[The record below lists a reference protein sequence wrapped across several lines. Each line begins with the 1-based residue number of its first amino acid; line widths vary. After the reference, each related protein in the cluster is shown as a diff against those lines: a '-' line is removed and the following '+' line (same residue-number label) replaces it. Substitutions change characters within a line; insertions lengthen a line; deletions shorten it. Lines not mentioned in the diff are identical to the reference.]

1 MDQDQTAEEL
11 AAYRPRLLGVAY
23 RLLGSAWDAEDIVE
37 EATVRWLQ
45 LDRTDIREPLAFLTT
60 MVTRLALD
68 HLRSAR
74 VRRETY
80 YGPWLPEPV
89 LTGNSA
95 LGPLETVEQR
105 DSLSMATM
113 RLLEQLTPPE
123 RGVFVLRS
131 AFELPYEDIAEVL
144 DMTAE
149 HARQL
154 HHRAQARIASGAS
167 RFDADTRRHAF
178 LFESLVT
185 ATQSGD
191 LSDLEQLLAADV
203 VAYNDGGG
211 KVRAAL
217 NPVTGV
223 DNVLRFIAGLRARF
237 DAATD
242 VRFVEVNG
250 QPAAYL
256 RMGDQE
262 QVVGIGVREGRIA
275 EIFAVLNPDK
285 TRYART
291 QLGAPDAEP
300 PRPAEVDW
308 SGSSRGVR
316 RAEPDQSES
325 RGRRPPL
332 SVQD

>member
-1 MDQDQTAEEL
+1 MLPTMRQDQDAGEV
-11 AAYRPRLLGVAY
+11 AGYRPRLLGVAY

-37 EATVRWLQ
+37 EAVIRWLQ

-60 MVTRLALD
+60 MVTRLSLD

-74 VRRETY
+74 MRRETY

-89 LTGNSA
+89 LTASA
-95 LGPLETVEQR
+95 ELGPLETAEQR

-113 RLLEQLTPPE
+113 RLLEQLTAPE

-131 AFELPYEDIAEVL
+131 AFEMPYEEIAGVL
-144 DMTAE
+144 DVTPE

-154 HHRAQARIASGAS
+154 HHRAQDRIARDSH
-167 RFDADTRRHAF
+167 RFDADAQRHTF
-178 LFESLVT
+178 LFESLVA

-191 LSDLEQLLAADV
+191 LSGLERLLAADV

-211 KVRAAL
+211 KTRAAR
-217 NPVTGV
+217 NPVVGI

-237 DAATD
+237 ATISD
-242 VRFVEVNG
+242 VRFVEING

-256 RMGDQE
+256 RMGGQE
-262 QVVGIGVREGRIA
+262 QVIGISVRGGRIA

-285 TRYART
+285 IRYARA
-291 QLGAPDAEP
+291 QLGVPSGEP
-300 PRPAEVDW
+300 ARPARPESPRPA
-308 SGSSRGVR
+308 G
-316 RAEPDQSES
+316 A
-325 RGRRPPL
+325 
-332 SVQD
+332 

>member
-1 MDQDQTAEEL
+1 MRQDQDAEEI
-11 AAYRPRLLGVAY
+11 AGYRPRLLGVAY

-37 EATVRWLQ
+37 EAVIRWLQ

-60 MVTRLALD
+60 MVTRLSLD

-74 VRRETY
+74 TRRETY

-89 LTGNSA
+89 LTAGA
-95 LGPLETVEQR
+95 ELGPLETVEQR

-131 AFELPYEDIAEVL
+131 AFEMPYEDIAGVL
-144 DMTAE
+144 DVTTE

-154 HHRAQARIASGAS
+154 HHRAQDRIARNSR
-167 RFDADTRRHAF
+167 RFDADARRHAF
-178 LFESLVT
+178 LFQTLVA

-191 LSDLEQLLAADV
+191 LSGLEELLAADV

-211 KVRAAL
+211 RARAAR
-217 NPVTGV
+217 NPIVGIH
-223 DNVLRFIAGLRARF
+223 NVLRFITGLRERF
-237 DAATD
+237 TTVSD
-242 VRFVEVNG
+242 VRFVEING

-256 RMGDQE
+256 RMGGQE
-262 QVVGIGVREGRIA
+262 QVIGISVRDGRIA

-291 QLGAPDAEP
+291 QLGVPSEEA
-300 PRPAEVDW
+300 
-308 SGSSRGVR
+308 GR
-316 RAEPDQSES
+316 RAQP
-325 RGRRPPL
+325 
-332 SVQD
+332 